1 MPLRITW
8 KQPCRGFR
16 GTTRLAWE
24 FRKVV
29 LISLFSKT
37 RMYWCTVLL
46 DRPLMVFVIHLYNFE
61 YHWFIFIEPEHKKQ
75 LSLCRVCGDKSSGK
89 HYGVYTC
96 DGCRGFFKRAVRR
109 NLDFRCKEKGECQVD
124 VARRNQCQSC
134 RWRKCLEVKMNR
146 DGEIIKTWSFF
157 CYLFYSGI

>member
-1 MPLRITW
+1 MIINFANNITSI
-8 KQPCRGFR
+8 F
-16 GTTRLAWE
+16 
-24 FRKVV
+24 
-29 LISLFSKT
+29 
-37 RMYWCTVLL
+37 
-46 DRPLMVFVIHLYNFE
+46 H
-61 YHWFIFIEPEHKKQ
+61 FIETEHKKQ

-146 DGEIIKTWSFF
+146 DGKNKP
-157 CYLFYSGI
+157 YLVFV